1 MAPPVSETGPRTSA
15 TSGGTDEAMSAVL
28 AQNWWVLALR
38 GVLGILFGLIAFVY
52 PGATMLS
59 LVLVFAAYALVDGIF
74 AIVSAVRAARKHE
87 RWGLLVAEGM
97 ANILTGIIA
106 FVWPGITVVAFVLL
120 MAAWALVSGT
130 LMLAAAFRLRNDHGR
145 WWLAFGGV
153 VSILY
158 GLLLVIAPLIGALV
172 LTWWLGAYAII
183 FGAALLVLA
192 FQLRARKDDSRPA
205 SAVPSSA

>member
-1 MAPPVSETGPRTSA
+1 
-15 TSGGTDEAMSAVL
+15 MSAVL

-130 LMLAAAFRLRNDHGR
+130 LMLAAALRLRKDHGR
-145 WWLAFGGV
+145 GWLAFGGV

-158 GLLLVIAPLIGALV
+158 GLLLAIAPLIGALV

-192 FQLRARKDDSRPA
+192 FQLRARKDDAPR